1 VIEFNHP
8 IRGNGAKTSPLPK
21 NRKEAIKMFPQ
32 NYWYVMCESTELG
45 DQPFARTIL
54 NMPLVAYRTPSG
66 EAVVLEDYCP
76 HRGLPLSRGRC
87 EGEGIRCGYHG
98 MLVDRDGSCKSMP
111 GQPNI
116 GRLKGVRRFAVV
128 EKFGFVWVWHGAADA
143 ADAAKL
149 PPLPWGEG
157 SGWTYGGGV
166 YRIACNYQFIIDNL
180 MDLTHEK
187 YVHPTSLG
195 QKEIDETKPEASVE
209 GDEVYFKRWM
219 INVKPAPFWAAMID
233 TDKNCD
239 RWQICRY
246 VPPSNVLIDVGV
258 AVTGTGAPQG
268 DRSQGI
274 TGLVINLMTPETE
287 TSAFHF
293 WGMAR
298 NFKTADEALTA
309 SIRKNQGGVVLED
322 NVVLEAQ
329 QQSVLAFPDKRLVS
343 LDIDR
348 GGSQA
353 RKIIERI
360 CRGQEPRQ
368 AAAPGQAAA
377 APFE

>member
-1 VIEFNHP
+1 
-8 IRGNGAKTSPLPK
+8 
-21 NRKEAIKMFPQ
+21 MFPV
-32 NYWYVMCESTELG
+32 NYWYVMCEAAELG
-45 DQPFARTIL
+45 DTPLARTIL
-54 NMPLVAYRTPSG
+54 NRPLVAYRTRSG

-76 HRGLPLSRGRC
+76 HRGLPLSRGRV
-87 EGEGIRCGYHG
+87 EGDAIRCGYHG
-98 MLVDRDGSCKSMP
+98 MLVGRDGACREMA

-116 GRLKGVRRFAVV
+116 SRLQGVASIPVT
-128 EKFGFVWVWHGAADA
+128 EKFGFVWVWHGEADKADA
-143 ADAAKL
+143 ARL

-157 SGWTYGGGV
+157 GGWTYGGGV
-166 YRIACNYQFIIDNL
+166 FRIACNYQFIIDNL

-209 GDEVYFKRWM
+209 GDEVFFKRWM
-219 INVKPAPFWAAMID
+219 IDVTPAPFWAGMIN
-233 TDKNCD
+233 TDKRCD
-239 RWQICRY
+239 RWQICRF

-268 DRSQGI
+268 DRAQGI

-298 NFKTADEALTA
+298 NFRIDDAALTA
-309 SIRKNQGGVVLED
+309 TIRKNQGGVVLED

-329 QQSVLAFPDKRLVS
+329 QRSVLAFPERRLVS

-353 RKIIERI
+353 RRIIARLA
-360 CRGQEPRQ
+360 GSGG
-368 AAAPGQAAA
+368 AGAGAAPGD
-377 APFE
+377 